1 MADAPASAPK
11 KFNFDTSFDG
21 GRAPGANVYKRLYTA
36 DEAQKL
42 AAAARAEGEAAALAR
57 AEAQTA
63 QALAELAAAAKAA
76 LPALAAAAHEHRT
89 GAAALALACARQIAD
104 AACERFP
111 EAPLQAALAA
121 LAREV
126 EATPKL
132 ILRAP
137 PELLER
143 LQAALSET
151 AEAIAYGGQIIARAD
166 PALPRAAFVLE
177 WGDGSA
183 AFDPAG
189 ASVRV
194 AEALEGALAAEGL
207 HAEALPPITTADPA
221 PDGGSNIADEASSDG

>member
-1 MADAPASAPK
+1 MATSSEAPRKYTFDTEFDGSAPAT
-11 KFNFDTSFDG
+11 TST
-21 GRAPGANVYKRLYTA
+21 YKRLFTSDEVTA
-36 DEAQKL
+36 LSAK
-42 AAAARAEGEAAALAR
+42 ARAEGEAAAMQSI
-57 AEAQTA
+57 EAQTA
-63 QALAELAAAAKAA
+63 RALDDLAGAARAA
-76 LPALAAAAHEHRT
+76 LPTLAAAAHQHRV